1 MITPTPKMITLCL
14 VFALLRPAATS
25 QDSSTADG
33 IPIARPR
40 SEGLAQALIEDYGKL
55 ILEPE
60 IGTHALPPQPVEYC
74 TCQSCNGTGQ
84 VPGLLWG
91 TNECPACSG
100 AADRPAADE
109 PTDKPVLTLVETSTS
124 KSCPTC
130 KDPSC
135 DQDGTCKSRRLVERL
150 ARAEAR
156 RRLPSDGRCQSCNGT
171 GQVPGLVRGTNPCKA
186 CNGTGR
192 PGTGSLLQADHDLL
206 QISQAFPLFQG
217 FRLRRVHHHCSLCEG
232 ECPACGR
239 QCDQEDP
246 RPCACHSKD
255 RCPVCKGT
263 GRYDL
268 RVVECMTCAWT
279 SETPNEPH
287 ARECRNWKPSDNRCP
302 ACSGTGISLPPN
314 WSPPVV
320 HGGSS
325 KYQYPP
331 CDRCRG
337 TGNVVRR
344 TTADAREGRRL
355 ALPREPVLECDYCTW
370 TSEKPEDPH
379 DLGCSNR
386 EHCKACDDTGL
397 EDCTEKDCTKK
408 DNDKYHYCENPFA
421 TCTRPCRCVLVAA
434 ENSEFRTEQRRYI
447 AERLARAEARR
458 SQPADGRR
466 SRDSP
471 VSSSRPSSS
480 ASVSRETS
488 ADHPDGCRCR
498 SCD

>member
-344 TTADAREGRRL
+344 NTADAREGRRL
-355 ALPREPVLECDYCTW
+355 ALPPKPVEYCDEQTV
-370 TSEKPEDPH
+370 
-379 DLGCSNR
+379 
-386 EHCKACDDTGL
+386 
-397 EDCTEKDCTKK
+397 
-408 DNDKYHYCENPFA
+408 
-421 TCTRPCRCVLVAA
+421 TCTGSSRSNVYYFDDDEPAPVETSTSNSCPTCKDFLCDGTCNPRRLAA
-434 ENSEFRTEQRRYI
+434 
-447 AERLARAEARR
+447 RLARGEARR
-458 SQPADGRR
+458 RLMN
-466 SRDSP
+466 
-471 VSSSRPSSS
+471 
-480 ASVSRETS
+480 
-488 ADHPDGCRCR
+488 HPKKCKCR
-498 SCD
+498 SCFRPRRHSGHCGSCN

>member
-344 TTADAREGRRL
+344 NTADAREGRRL
-355 ALPREPVLECDYCTW
+355 ALPPKPVEYCDKQTVICTDNGYNFADDEPALVE
-370 TSEKPEDPH
+370 TSTSKSDFESCPRCKDLFCARDGTCKP
-379 DLGCSNR
+379 
-386 EHCKACDDTGL
+386 
-397 EDCTEKDCTKK
+397 
-408 DNDKYHYCENPFA
+408 
-421 TCTRPCRCVLVAA
+421 
-434 ENSEFRTEQRRYI
+434 RRL
-447 AERLARAEARR
+447 AERLARAEVRR
-458 SQPADGRR
+458 RLTSSDGRG
-466 SRDSP
+466 SRDPP
-471 VSSSRPSSS
+471 VTTGSRPRRSSRPRPS
-480 ASVSRETS
+480 ASHKYHKDC
-488 ADHPDGCRCR
+488 ACW
-498 SCD
+498 SCNSD